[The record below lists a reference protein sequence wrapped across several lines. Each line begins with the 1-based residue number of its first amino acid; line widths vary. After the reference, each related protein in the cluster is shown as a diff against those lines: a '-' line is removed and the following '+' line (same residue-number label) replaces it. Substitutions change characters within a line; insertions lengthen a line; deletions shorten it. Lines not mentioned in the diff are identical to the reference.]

1 MASARLSILASGQAA
16 KAGWPSRQTIYR
28 KVRSGELSAE
38 PDANGTAVIDT
49 SELIR
54 VFGEPASRD
63 TAPETP
69 QSDSGLQAQVSLLQL
84 ELTRAREDLAG
95 ERAHRDRLLGLLET
109 AQRQLFLPPWR
120 AWRTRQPREPERGVA
135 VAASML
141 GYDMIRSARPGRAGR
156 FRHAIAG

>member
-1 MASARLSILASGQAA
+1 MAKLTVVQAA

-109 AQRQLFLPPWR
+109 AQRQLTDDDHQRP
-120 AWRTRQPREPERGVA
+120 QQ
-135 VAASML
+135 
-141 GYDMIRSARPGRAGR
+141 RSWWWSRLLARS
-156 FRHAIAG
+156 